1 MNTLESRIPA
11 EIVGIGFTNIERQ
24 ILNHLS
30 DGEAYTLTDLKVY
43 DRLAEDRAIQF
54 HLHNI
59 RKKITI
65 SRFRLNSGYENNKL
79 VYRLVVL
86 MSVPRIKY

>member
-1 MNTLESRIPA
+1 MNTLESRIPV
-11 EIVGIGFTNIERQ
+11 EIIGLAFTNIERQ
-24 ILNHLS
+24 ILNHIS
-30 DGEAYTLTDLKVY
+30 DGEAYTLADLKVY

-59 RKKITI
+59 RKKIVI

-79 VYRLVVL
+79 VYRLVTL
-86 MSVPRIKY
+86 MSLPRLKY